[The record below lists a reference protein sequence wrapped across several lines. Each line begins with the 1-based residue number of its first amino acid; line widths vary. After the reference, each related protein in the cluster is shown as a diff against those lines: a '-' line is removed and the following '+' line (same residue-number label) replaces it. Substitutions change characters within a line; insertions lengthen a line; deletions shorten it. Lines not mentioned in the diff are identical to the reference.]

1 MAEDRWNEHIV
12 LHRSDRLF
20 GAVLAPLFPK
30 WVRPNHLTVLRLLLI
45 PPVLYYLAADRFT
58 VGFPLFLLASL
69 TDWFDGALARNRKQI
84 TEWGIVYD
92 PVVDKLLIGSV
103 LFVVV
108 LEHVNFALGL
118 ALLGVE
124 TFMIVIGWYRRRQG
138 KVEPA
143 NVWGK
148 IKMVSE
154 VVGVSLLLV
163 ALVWKTDLF
172 VDLSTGT
179 LTLALIFAIISVF
192 SRMF

>member
-1 MAEDRWNEHIV
+1 MNGDRWNANIV
-12 LHRSDRLF
+12 LHPTDRLF
-20 GAVLAPLFPK
+20 RAVLAPLFPK
-30 WVRPNHLTVLRLLLI
+30 WVHPNHLTVLRLLLI
-45 PPVLYYLAADRFT
+45 PAVLYYLAIERYGIG
-58 VGFPLFLLASL
+58 VSLFLAVSL
-69 TDWFDGALARNRKQI
+69 TDWFDGALARTRGQI

-108 LEHVNFALGL
+108 LNHVNFELGM

-124 TFMIVIGWYRRRQG
+124 AFMIAAGWYRRLQG
-138 KVEPA
+138 KIEPA

-154 VVGVSLLLV
+154 VVGVMLLLI
-163 ALVWKTDLF
+163 ALWSKVDLF
-172 VDLSTGT
+172 VNLSTGT
-179 LTLALIFAIISVF
+179 LSLALIFAIISIF

>member
-1 MAEDRWNEHIV
+1 MNEDGWNRSIV
-12 LHRSDRLF
+12 LQPSDRLF
-20 GAVLAPLFPK
+20 EAVLAPLFPK
-30 WVRPNHLTVLRLLLI
+30 WVRPNHLTALRLLLI
-45 PPVLYYLAADRFT
+45 PVVLYYLAIDRFA
-58 VGFPLFLLASL
+58 VGLPLFLFAAL
-69 TDWFDGALARNRKQI
+69 TDWFDGALARTRRQI
-84 TEWGIVYD
+84 TEWGIAYD

-108 LEHVNFALGL
+108 LEHVNFTLGM

-124 TFMIVIGWYRRRQG
+124 TFMIVMGWYRRLRG

-148 IKMVSE
+148 IKMVAE
-154 VVGVSLLLV
+154 VVGLSSLLV
-163 ALVWKTDLF
+163 ALAWKVDLF

-179 LTLALIFAIISVF
+179 LTLALIFAIISIF

>member
-1 MAEDRWNEHIV
+1 MNGDRWNTNIV

-20 GAVLAPLFPK
+20 RAVLAPLFPK
-30 WVRPNHLTVLRLLLI
+30 WVQPNHLTALRLLLI
-45 PPVLYYLAADRFT
+45 PAVLYYLAMERYEIG
-58 VGFPLFLLASL
+58 VPLFLVTAL
-69 TDWFDGALARNRKQI
+69 TDWFDGPLARTRGQI

-108 LEHVNFALGL
+108 LNHVNFELGV

-124 TFMIVIGWYRRRQG
+124 TLLIIVGWYRRLRG
-138 KVEPA
+138 KIEPA

-154 VVGVSLLLV
+154 VVGVTLLLV
-163 ALVWKTDLF
+163 ALWSKVNLF
-172 VDLSTGT
+172 VNLSTGT
-179 LTLALIFAIISVF
+179 LTMALIFAIISIF